1 MEKMNRKKQA
11 NSEQKDSTRQ
21 QSSEKQTLL
30 SLFEINIVRY
40 ALYADNIKSEQIE
53 PFFMVDFMSLP
64 EDFFLGEAS
73 QKYGTFKSRFF
84 YSIKINFVQ
93 ENFSE

>member
-1 MEKMNRKKQA
+1 MKTTKEKINRKKQA
-11 NSEQKDSTRQ
+11 NSDKKDSTGQ
-21 QSSEKQTLL
+21 QSNEKQTLL

-73 QKYGTFKSRFF
+73 QKYGTLRNKLSSWRESSLF
-84 YSIKINFVQ
+84 
-93 ENFSE
+93 